1 MAGFFGS
8 WGQGQD
14 QNNPWGTPPYFP
26 VGDGSGMGGF
36 GGMSGWGAG
45 TGISPVSSLP
55 SIIGGGVGTTMGT
68 TAPVPTVNITRVATP
83 KLGLNFDTA
92 NLALSGLSTIG
103 NLWAAFQAQKLAKQ
117 QFNYTKQ
124 VTDTNLANQIKTYNT
139 ALSDRAGNRAVVYGD
154 QGYAQKYIDANSL
167 AKYGK

>member
-14 QNNPWGTPPYFP
+14 PNNPFGTPPYFP

-36 GGMSGWGAG
+36 GGMSGWG
-45 TGISPVSSLP
+45 
-55 SIIGGGVGTTMGT
+55 T
-68 TAPVPTVNITRVATP
+68 TAPVPTVNIPRVATP

>member
-1 MAGFFGS
+1 MVGFFGG

-14 QNNPWGTPPYFP
+14 QSNSWGTPPYFP
-26 VGDGSGMGGF
+26 VGDRF
-36 GGMSGWGAG
+36 GGMSSWG
-45 TGISPVSSLP
+45 TGTGMPSMSNLP

-68 TAPVPTVNITRVATP
+68 TAPVPAVNVPRVATP

-92 NLALSGLSTIG
+92 NLALAGLSTIG
-103 NLWAAFQAQKLAKQ
+103 NLWAAFQAQKLAKK

-167 AKYGK
+167 TKYGK